1 VSAEKEKNFFGF
13 TAFSMLSISCYVANG
28 NGLFRR
34 RSLKRSAEEADL
46 EGESDEDDEIG
57 L

>member
-1 VSAEKEKNFFGF
+1 
-13 TAFSMLSISCYVANG
+13 MLSISCYVANG

-57 L
+57 LWRSVYVIFLA